1 MPPFL
6 YVLAVLSIVLL
17 PMPLKDLTYDS
28 HDLPGYESIQV
39 SHGALAAS
47 LEELALELLLI
58 VRGKGE
64 VQVNE
69 VSGSEG
75 RGGTIRIGLGDQVR
89 CEVDDEGREEQESAR
104 GEGSSY

>member
-1 MPPFL
+1 
-6 YVLAVLSIVLL
+6 
-17 PMPLKDLTYDS
+17 MPLKDLTYDS
-28 HDLPGYESIQV
+28 HDLSGYESIQV

-58 VRGKGE
+58 VRGEGE

-75 RGGTIRIGLGDQVR
+75 IRGGTIRIGLGDQVR
-89 CEVDDEGREEQESAR
+89 CEVDGEGREEHESAR